1 MKINKKLEETK
12 LTIYLEGRLDTT
24 TSPMLEAELKNS
36 ISELTELIFDFEK
49 VEYISS
55 SGLRILL
62 SAQKVMNKQGTMKVR
77 HVNDVVMEVFEITGF
92 VDILAIV

>member
-1 MKINKKLEETK
+1 MKINKELEETK
-12 LTIYLEGRLDTT
+12 LTIYLEGRFDTAS
-24 TSPMLEAELKNS
+24 SPMLEEELKDS

-55 SGLRILL
+55 SGLRIIL
-62 SAQKVMNKQGTMKVR
+62 SAQKVMNKQGTMIVR

-92 VDILAIV
+92 VDILTIE